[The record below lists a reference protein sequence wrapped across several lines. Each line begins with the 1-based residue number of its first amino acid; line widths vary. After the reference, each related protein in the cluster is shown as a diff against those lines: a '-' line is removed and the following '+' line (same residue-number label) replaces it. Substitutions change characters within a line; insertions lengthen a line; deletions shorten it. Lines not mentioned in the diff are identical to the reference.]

1 MLVTNILSHQ
11 IMACYAAGLTQF
23 GADLGIGSLAFYLKG
38 ILGWQGCRLQQIV
51 HRSLLSSLPLYA
63 LILCS
68 QCPTSSQASFL
79 NSPRGVPAVAQ
90 GVENSDAVA
99 RVAVEVQV
107 PSSAQRSGL
116 MDPVLPQLW
125 LKFSPW
131 PRNFQMPWTPP
142 KEKKIYFTHLHH
154 PAAFLFYLAIYL
166 GNLSIAVNVSDFI

>member
-68 QCPTSSQASFL
+68 
-79 NSPRGVPAVAQ
+79 
-90 GVENSDAVA
+90 
-99 RVAVEVQV
+99 
-107 PSSAQRSGL
+107 
-116 MDPVLPQLW
+116 
-125 LKFSPW
+125 
-131 PRNFQMPWTPP
+131 
-142 KEKKIYFTHLHH
+142 
-154 PAAFLFYLAIYL
+154 
-166 GNLSIAVNVSDFI
+166 